1 MHIVACGRLASKLRQ
16 KPKEKRVT
24 YMKKLVLVAM
34 CLTLALPALA
44 QDKLDKRIAE
54 STTVLTNLIDKPNGI
69 PRSLLNK
76 AVCVL
81 VYPGVKKVGVG
92 LGVSYGRGVLL
103 CRSGKTMDGNWGA
116 PVMYTL
122 DTNSLGAQLGSTST
136 DYVLLVM
143 TQTGADKVLSGNLKL
158 GTDATAAAGPAA
170 AQASGFNDPKIDI
183 LTFSQ
188 SKGLFAGASL
198 GSADMGA
205 DNTADQELYGKTVDA
220 VEIIR
225 GDVPVPAA
233 GKPLVDSLN
242 KLSPKKM

>member
-1 MHIVACGRLASKLRQ
+1 
-16 KPKEKRVT
+16 
-24 YMKKLVLVAM
+24 MKKLFLAVL
-34 CLTLALPALA
+34 CLTLALSAVA

-54 STTVLTNLIDKPNGI
+54 STTVLANILDKPNGI

-76 AVCVL
+76 AECVL

-122 DTNSLGAQLGSTST
+122 DTSSLGAQLGSTST

-143 TQTGADKVLSGNLKL
+143 TETGADKILSGDLKL
-158 GTDATAAAGPAA
+158 GTNATAAAGPAA

-183 LTFSQ
+183 LTYSRA
-188 SKGLFAGASL
+188 KGLFAGASL
-198 GSADMGA
+198 GSASMGA
-205 DNTADQELYGKTVDA
+205 DNKADQQLYGKTVDA

-225 GDVPVPAA
+225 GDVPVPATA
-233 GKPLVDSLN
+233 KLLVEMLN
-242 KLSPKKM
+242 KVSPKKM

>member
-1 MHIVACGRLASKLRQ
+1 ML
-16 KPKEKRVT
+16 
-24 YMKKLVLVAM
+24 LVVL
-34 CLTLALPALA
+34 CLTLAISAVA

-54 STTVLTNLIDKPNGI
+54 STTVLANNIDKPNGI
-69 PRSLLNK
+69 ARSLLDK
-76 AVCVL
+76 AMCVL

-92 LGVSYGRGVLL
+92 LGVSYGRGVLI
-103 CRSGKTMDGNWGA
+103 CRNGKTMDGNWGA

-183 LTFSQ
+183 LTYSQ
-188 SKGLFAGASL
+188 AKGLFAGASL
-198 GSADMGA
+198 GSASMGA
-205 DNTADQELYGKTVDA
+205 DNKADQQLYGKTVDA

-225 GDVPVPAA
+225 GDVPVPATA
-233 GKPLVDSLN
+233 KLLVDMLN
-242 KLSPKKM
+242 KVSPTHK